1 MDSMRLT
8 DSIDFEI
15 LEAMS
20 HGNREQARR
29 LAANELARYDREYVS
44 KEMNKLASYGLLEK
58 LPDSSMFEITELGER
73 AIKYQ
78 DLYDHQDAVIW
89 GKLIRGDMKPEDA
102 MEKLLPNGVEPED
115 LNLEFADDF

>member
-8 DSIDFEI
+8 DPIDFEI

-29 LAANELARYDREYVS
+29 LASNELEQYDREYVS
-44 KEMNKLASYGLLEK
+44 KEMNKLASYGLLKK
-58 LPDSSMFEITELGER
+58 LSDSSMFEITELGHR
-73 AIKYQ
+73 AIQYR

-89 GKLIRGDMKPEDA
+89 GELVRGDLEPKDA
-102 MEKLLPNGVEPED
+102 MEKLLPDGVTLDD
-115 LNLEFADDF
+115 LDFDRVDES